1 MPKRAFFLS
10 ALALFCFA
18 REARA
23 MQDQTYG
30 LGGTT
35 TGRVSGVTAEPENAF
50 ASLLNPALIP
60 AARSKQFAFSLSW
73 VQSQILNPSNVILDN
88 RSFRTR
94 DGQLRIGEAS
104 MPQARTSLWAAGYN
118 HPFDLK
124 FWPNHHAGFGFVV
137 SGPFDQ
143 FRHWLALSPYD
154 FTPLRYGAADTQFK
168 GTVSGALELVPR
180 HLYIGGGL
188 SLFLTSAGVTEASLT
203 SANPTGRMVMD
214 VGFNTAGLAGL
225 YSSFGNTGAA
235 LVYRQ
240 VVNPVFHQTFI
251 GELEMAGTT
260 VANQPAAVQT
270 SLYFEPAVV
279 EFDVQHALGRLVASA
294 GVTWQQW
301 SRYSPRYL
309 ELSTKDASGNTRA
322 TSPAIIPMKDTWNP
336 RASLEW
342 RGFDKWRISAGYQF
356 RPTPVMDLSL
366 AGNLIDTDTHVLG
379 LSIQRNFGS
388 PLFFDQLCLSIFG
401 QAHLFN
407 SRTVVKADPNFVG
420 APGYTISGKVLM
432 FGGSLSTDL

>member
-1 MPKRAFFLS
+1 MPIRAFILS

-18 REARA
+18 RPVAA

-30 LGGTT
+30 LGGAT
-35 TGRVSGVTAEPENAF
+35 TGRVSGMTAEPENAF
-50 ASLLNPALIP
+50 APLLNPALI
-60 AARSKQFAFSLSW
+60 AASDTKRFTFSLSW
-73 VQSQILNPSNVILDN
+73 VRSQIGNPSNVTLDN
-88 RSFRTR
+88 RPFRTR
-94 DGQLRIGEAS
+94 DGQLRIGDAVL
-104 MPQARTSLWAAGYN
+104 PQAKSSLWAAGYT
-118 HPFDLK
+118 HPFALK
-124 FWPNHHAGFGFVV
+124 FWPNHHAGFGLTL

-168 GTVSGALELVPR
+168 GTVSGAIELVPK
-180 HLYIGGGL
+180 HVFFGAGL
-188 SLFLTSAGVTEASLT
+188 SLFLTSAGVTEASLNA
-203 SANPTGRMVMD
+203 ANPTGRMVMD

-225 YSSFGNTGAA
+225 YTSFGKWGTA

-251 GELEMAGTT
+251 GELEVGGTT

-279 EFDVQHALGRLVASA
+279 EFDTQRSFGGLVASA
-294 GVTWQQW
+294 GVTFQQW

-309 ELSTKDASGNTRA
+309 ELSTRDASGKSRG
-322 TSPAIIPMKDTWNP
+322 TSPAIIPMRNTWNP

-342 RGFDKWRISAGYQF
+342 RGLSKWRFSGGYQF
-356 RPTPVMDLSL
+356 RPTPVIDLSQ

-379 LSIQRNFGS
+379 LNIERNLGS
-388 PLFFDQLCLSIFG
+388 PLFFDQLRVSLSG
-401 QAHLFN
+401 QAHIFN
-407 SRTVVKADPNFVG
+407 QRKVVKSNADFIG
-420 APGYTISGKVLM
+420 APGYTISGQVFM
-432 FGGSLSTDL
+432 FSLALSSDI